1 MMSDETIHESTMPSR
16 EMIVER
22 LVEYNRI
29 SKILR
34 QIDSNKSFKFKR
46 LDERL
51 SVLFIVITALLTFL
65 GFTGIEKIHGL
76 IPAIAPVSLV
86 HLAFAF
92 NSLIFLILLLVIL
105 NLVYRFGAKSMGH
118 NRAIVVLTGYIRD
131 LEDMIKLQNF
141 YDAQGV
147 ELVDAMRERYKMI
160 TETLPPSTDKE
171 FYRSKMDLMFKN
183 TKSKNIENPGT

>member
-34 QIDSNKSFKFKR
+34 QIHSDKSFKFKR

-65 GFTGIEKIHGL
+65 GFTGIEK
-76 IPAIAPVSLV
+76 
-86 HLAFAF
+86 
-92 NSLIFLILLLVIL
+92 
-105 NLVYRFGAKSMGH
+105 Y
-118 NRAIVVLTGYIRD
+118 
-131 LEDMIKLQNF
+131 
-141 YDAQGV
+141 
-147 ELVDAMRERYKMI
+147 
-160 TETLPPSTDKE
+160 TD
-171 FYRSKMDLMFKN
+171 
-183 TKSKNIENPGT
+183 

>member
-1 MMSDETIHESTMPSR
+1 M
-16 EMIVER
+16 
-22 LVEYNRI
+22 
-29 SKILR
+29 
-34 QIDSNKSFKFKR
+34 
-46 LDERL
+46 
-51 SVLFIVITALLTFL
+51 
-65 GFTGIEKIHGL
+65 
-76 IPAIAPVSLV
+76 
-86 HLAFAF
+86 
-92 NSLIFLILLLVIL
+92 
-105 NLVYRFGAKSMGH
+105 NLVYRFGAKSMEH

-141 YDAQGV
+141 DDAQGV